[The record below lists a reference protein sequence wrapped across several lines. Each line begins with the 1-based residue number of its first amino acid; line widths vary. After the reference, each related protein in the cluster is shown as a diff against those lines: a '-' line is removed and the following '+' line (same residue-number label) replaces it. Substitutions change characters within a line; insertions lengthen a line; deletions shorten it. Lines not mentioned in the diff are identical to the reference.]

1 MANYNQVNQE
11 LEALKSKFMLLDT
24 DEERAAFRSE
34 VREFVNSKDDEE
46 RQLVSEAFIKGANE
60 ACIRTD
66 KLIDKVLRNNLDGIY
81 ESVSWSYIARTYF
94 NKSRA
99 WLSQRINGLMIH
111 GKEAQFTHEEKQTL
125 LQALRDI
132 SGRIERT
139 AQVIE
144 RTL

>member
-1 MANYNQVNQE
+1 MANREQINQE
-11 LEALKSKFMLLDT
+11 LEALKSKFMLIDT
-24 DEERAAFRSE
+24 DEERKVFRDEVEAFA
-34 VREFVNSKDDEE
+34 NSKSDEE
-46 RQLVSEAFIKGANE
+46 KQLISEAFIKGANE
-60 ACIRTD
+60 ACARAD
-66 KLIDKVLRNNLDGIY
+66 KLIDDVLRNKLDSIY

-99 WLSQRINGLMIH
+99 WLSQRINGFLIH

-139 AQVIE
+139 AQIIE
-144 RTL
+144 QTL

>member
-1 MANYNQVNQE
+1 MANREQINQE
-11 LEALKSKFMLLDT
+11 LEALKSKFMLIDT
-24 DEERAAFRSE
+24 DEERKVFRDEVEAFA
-34 VREFVNSKDDEE
+34 NSKSDEE
-46 RQLVSEAFIKGANE
+46 KQLISEAFIKGANE
-60 ACIRTD
+60 ACARAD
-66 KLIDKVLRNNLDGIY
+66 KLIDDVLRNKLDSIY

-144 RTL
+144 QTL